1 MNRVLLLAV
10 LFTASAVYGAKPAWD
25 GLRVTWSMNPFNPWA
40 FKSLP
45 RDLSGPIDGFALRD
59 NQCQISNAKFL
70 GQRYWYKQDPALT
83 LLYDNNG
90 IIAGMQTSV
99 PKANYTPSSYLKNR
113 NFIDD
118 GDYWTLTAYFVNP
131 NTICTTSGRTTEQLN
146 NDGTGDGL
154 WLQWGTD
161 PVENSVLIPTSE
173 DEIKKTPW
181 KYGHCFWTMGNH
193 YWYNVTKDMDCGNY
207 IPNCLMYNKGKLT
220 AFCFSVNALLPSP
233 RYEHPTNKQAKQFID
248 PVPDCFFTDP
258 SFKKS
263 STMHVYLIDNPR
275 TSSYC

>member
-1 MNRVLLLAV
+1 MNRVFAIV
-10 LFTASAVYGAKPAWD
+10 FLFTVSAVYGAKPAWD
-25 GLRVTWSMNPFNPWA
+25 GLRTTWSLNPFSPWA
-40 FKSLP
+40 FQSQP
-45 RDLSGPIDGFALRD
+45 RDLQHIGDYTFRD

-83 LLYDNNG
+83 LLFDTNG
-90 IIAGMQTSV
+90 IIAGMQTSI
-99 PKANYTPSSYLKNR
+99 PKATYTPSDYLENR
-113 NFIDD
+113 NFVDD
-118 GDYWTLTAYFVNP
+118 GDYWTLTAYFVDP
-131 NTICTTSGRTTEQLN
+131 SIICAGGRTNDELSEQ
-146 NDGTGDGL
+146 GTGTGL
-154 WLQWGTD
+154 WLQWGPD
-161 PVENSVLIPTSE
+161 PVKDSILVPSSE
-173 DEIKKTPW
+173 DDVKKTPW

-220 AFCFSVNALLPSP
+220 AFCFSVNALLQSP
-233 RYEHPTNKQAKQFID
+233 RYEHPTNKQAKSFID

-275 TSSYC
+275 TSSFC